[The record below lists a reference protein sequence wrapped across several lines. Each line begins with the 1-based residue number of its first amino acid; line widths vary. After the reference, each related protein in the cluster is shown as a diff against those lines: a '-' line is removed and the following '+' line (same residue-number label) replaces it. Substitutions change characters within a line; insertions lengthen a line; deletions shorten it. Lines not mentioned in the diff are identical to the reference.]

1 MFINKHMIH
10 MGLIVTKPVFEV
22 SDKASFKPISSATEA
37 SKKIEISPVACLDTI
52 LSKKQITKA
61 LISLQG
67 CAGWSAPFLFANPRR
82 QVFSYRGPYG
92 LMLLAL
98 VIIAKL

>member
-1 MFINKHMIH
+1 
-10 MGLIVTKPVFEV
+10 MGLIVTKPVFGV

-37 SKKIEISPVACLDTI
+37 SKKIEISPVANLDRI

-61 LISLQG
+61 LISLV
-67 CAGWSAPFLFANPRR
+67 FL
-82 QVFSYRGPYG
+82 YRGPYG